1 MMDARPRSQ
10 LSVCLVT
17 PSYAPDLGGLASIV
31 SGLADALQSLGCHV
45 EVATQVS
52 RGIPR
57 GVAPTS
63 VIPVHRFNN
72 LLGGRRFGY
81 SPRLTWWLWRNQR
94 HFDLIHVFSYH
105 APVGL
110 MTAATV
116 SRPIVFTPTF
126 HGGGHSSLAAA
137 VHIFYRRVSGLTFRR
152 SRAVICG
159 SHAEREAMLEEF
171 PEASDR
177 TVVIPFAIEARVI
190 RAPEPFPTR
199 HPVVLSAGRLDDYK
213 QNDVLILAMKFV
225 TTPARLVLCGDGPDR
240 TRLDRLVKVSGLND
254 SVDVLG
260 YVSDEV
266 LVRWRSTA
274 SVIASL
280 STHESFG
287 LSLVEGALTGAPLVL
302 TDIAPHREVV
312 GLVGA
317 NAEFVDLGA
326 SPRSVADAID
336 RAFKLGR
343 SKVPLTLPSWEV
355 RARETMSV
363 YEAVINGEKLR

>member
-1 MMDARPRSQ
+1 MTDARPSSQ

-31 SGLADALQSLGCHV
+31 AGLADALHSLGCHV

-52 RGIPR
+52 RRIPR
-57 GVAPTS
+57 GVASTS
-63 VIPVHRFNN
+63 ALPVHRFTN

-94 HFDLIHVFSYH
+94 HFDLVHVFSYH

-137 VHIFYRRVSGLTFRR
+137 IHIFYRRVSGLTFRR
-152 SRAVICG
+152 ARAVICG
-159 SHAEREAMLEEF
+159 SQAEREAVLEEF
-171 PEASDR
+171 PGSSDR
-177 TVVIPFAIEARVI
+177 TVVIPFAIEARAI
-190 RAPEPFPTR
+190 RGEEPFPTSQ
-199 HPVVLSAGRLDDYK
+199 PIILAAGRLDDYK

-225 TTPARLVLCGDGPDR
+225 TTSARLVLCGDGPDR
-240 TRLDRLVKVSGLND
+240 ARLDRLIEVSGLND

-260 YVSDEV
+260 YVSDED
-266 LVRWRSTA
+266 LSRWRSTA

-287 LSLVEGALTGAPLVL
+287 LSLVEGAITGAPLVL
-302 TDIAPHREVV
+302 TDIAPHREVA

-317 NAEFVDLGA
+317 SAEFVAPSA
-326 SPRSVADAID
+326 SPRDVATAIE
-336 RAFKLGR
+336 RALTLGR
-343 SKVPLTLPSWEV
+343 STMPLTLPSWDV
-355 RARETMSV
+355 RARETMTV
-363 YEAVINGEKLR
+363 YEAVIHGGKLN